1 MKAFFS
7 FVDTSPS
14 RMLYAPMPALIPQLP
29 DVVERFRNGE
39 SVQQIAVGN
48 RAGIRTIYRH
58 LLRELGPDYHA
69 IQRDLLVARIAD
81 SDQMLLEATN
91 AWEVNRAIAC
101 AKFSRFD
108 YERRATDDF
117 GPKQAVA
124 QDVRVTIRDIRPAA
138 PVLEAGP
145 VVVLVPDAG
154 LGPAE
159 DGGDTACVDAARES
173 LPVGEATH
181 E

>member
-1 MKAFFS
+1 
-7 FVDTSPS
+7 
-14 RMLYAPMPALIPQLP
+14 MPALIPQLP

-39 SVQQIAVGN
+39 SIQQIAVGN
-48 RAGIRTIYRH
+48 RAGVRTIYRH
-58 LLRELGPDYHA
+58 LLRALGEEYYA

-81 SDQMLLEATN
+81 SDQMLLDATN

-108 YERRATDDF
+108 YERRAADDF

-138 PVLEAGP
+138 PVIDGQ
-145 VVVLVPDAG
+145 PDYVAI
-154 LGPAE
+154 P
-159 DGGDTACVDAARES
+159 TQS
-173 LPVGEATH
+173 LPVGDGTH

>member
-1 MKAFFS
+1 
-7 FVDTSPS
+7 
-14 RMLYAPMPALIPQLP
+14 MPALIPQLP

-108 YERRATDDF
+108 YERRAADDF

-138 PVLEAGP
+138 PVIEVGPEA
-145 VVVLVPDAG
+145 VLVPDAG
-154 LGPAE
+154 LVPAE
-159 DGGDTACVDAARES
+159 EGGDPAYVAAARES
-173 LPVGEATH
+173 LPVEDGTH
-181 E
+181 T